1 MLTRKISVFLH
12 ATFHTQDRYGAYGR
26 TEKQNGIE
34 MLANGTRGYELS
46 IFGVT
51 CALSNEKSEKT
62 TKTEVYGV
70 KSDEKSLFWAIL
82 DEIVEK

>member
-1 MLTRKISVFLH
+1 
-12 ATFHTQDRYGAYGR
+12 
-26 TEKQNGIE
+26 

-51 CALSNEKSEKT
+51 CALPNEKSEKT

-70 KSDEKSLFWAIL
+70 NSDEKSLFWAIL

>member
-1 MLTRKISVFLH
+1 
-12 ATFHTQDRYGAYGR
+12 
-26 TEKQNGIE
+26 

-51 CALSNEKSEKT
+51 CALPNEKSEKT

-70 KSDEKSLFWAIL
+70 KSDEKSLFL
-82 DEIVEK
+82 TDLEKY